1 MTTLKLETRGCDF
14 RPNSEVN
21 KLSDLGNKVFFKHN
35 EDVAARL
42 VIDNAE
48 RLTVEDFVKY
58 NIYNTA
64 KIQYNFAKYS
74 PLNAE
79 QKEALKDYLLH
90 FKNGN
95 IGGFNKNLEKW
106 VKDAVK
112 KGIIE

>member
-1 MTTLKLETRGCDF
+1 MNKKMMNLNLKTSKEQ
-14 RPNSEVN
+14 
-21 KLSDLGNKVFFKHN
+21 VFFKHN
-35 EDVAARL
+35 EDVADCL

-48 RLTVEDFVKY
+48 TLTVEDFVKY

-90 FKNGN
+90 FKNGDLSEY
-95 IGGFNKNLEKW
+95 NKNLEKW